1 MLNELMFLKA
11 LLASNIL
18 LWKSHTLPTESDI
31 HQLSS
36 ANKTVPT
43 ESDIHQISSANKTIP
58 TKSDIHQISSANK
71 TIPTESDIHQ
81 ISSANKQ
88 NINFIVKKTVYKQI
102 KKNNTKIRIDGWLY
116 NVYKY

>member
-43 ESDIHQISSANKTIP
+43 ESDIHQISSANK
-58 TKSDIHQISSANK
+58 
-71 TIPTESDIHQ
+71 
-81 ISSANKQ
+81 Q